1 MGVRHACGADV
12 EVFELHEV
20 ENRGCGHGV
29 PLRCRFG
36 PSMAASPVRTARAP
50 VAASGPVEAPVNGSE
65 GIAVAGA
72 IVVFVVAVAV
82 KPSVVM
88 VGAAWHVS
96 VTLATSLVPGPRLHV
111 AYAVM
116 GIAP

>member
-36 PSMAASPVRTARAP
+36 PSTAASPVRTARAP
-50 VAASGPVEAPVNGSE
+50 VAASGPVEATVNGSA
-65 GIAVAGA
+65 GMGVAGA
-72 IVVFVVAVAV
+72 IVVLVVAVDV
-82 KPSVVM
+82 KPAVVK
-88 VGAAWHVS
+88 VGGEWALLGW
-96 VTLATSLVPGPRLHV
+96 LASITRVVARL
-111 AYAVM
+111 Y
-116 GIAP
+116 